1 MDYVAY
7 VNAFLALIFVLGL
20 IGIVAFIFKKFSHGS
35 FANASGNKKRLSLQ
49 EVFYI
54 DAKRKLVL
62 VKRDDVEHLILIGT
76 NSETVVE
83 KNVKPNSY
91 NSGENA

>member
-1 MDYVAY
+1 MDYVVY

-20 IGIVAFIFKKFSHGS
+20 IGIVAFIFKKFSHGNFTHS
-35 FANASGNKKRLSLQ
+35 TKNKKRLSLQ

-62 VKRDDVEHLILIGT
+62 VKRDDVEHLILLGA
-76 NSETVVE
+76 NSESVVE
-83 KNVKPNSY
+83 KNIKLDDSDN
-91 NSGENA
+91 EDNA